1 MAEKMDID
9 MSLDDIIKSNRGK
22 FGRQFRGG
30 KNLRGRGSRGF
41 IRVRGGANARRARG
55 NIRPSANRGSFTA
68 PRVFIF
74 KLLLLV
80 KSLLRITYTY
90 NTTLLVRVRVLSSLL
105 SSL

>member
-9 MSLDDIIKSNRGK
+9 MSLDDIIKNNRGK

-41 IRVRGGANARRARG
+41 VRGGASARRARG
-55 NIRPSANRGSFTA
+55 NIRLSTNRGNFTS

-74 KLLLLV
+74 KLLL
-80 KSLLRITYTY
+80 
-90 NTTLLVRVRVLSSLL
+90 
-105 SSL
+105 

>member
-9 MSLDDIIKSNRGK
+9 MSLDDIIKNNRGK

-41 IRVRGGANARRARG
+41 VRVRGGANARRARG
-55 NIRPSANRGSFTA
+55 NIRPSANRGNFTS

-74 KLLLLV
+74 KLLSLV
-80 KSLLRITYTY
+80 KSQYKISFLRIAY
-90 NTTLLVRVRVLSSLL
+90 NTTFLV
-105 SSL
+105 